1 MLYVISGCSGGGK
14 STLIDALAARGF
26 GISQEPGRQIVRE
39 ELDTGGD
46 ALPWVDPVAFSE
58 KCADLSVHRYSDA
71 TEAGT
76 VVFFDRSLIDAV
88 SSLIYEQPDS
98 AKTHLLRLQQCRYA
112 NTVFIAPPWP
122 ELFEND
128 PERQHSFADAVAE
141 YDRLLVTYRMAG
153 YSVLI
158 LPKSPLADRIDFV
171 LKHIENEQIAS
182 FH

>member
-58 KCADLSVHRYSDA
+58 KCAEFSVNRYTA
-71 TEAGT
+71 AREAGT

-88 SSLIYEQPDS
+88 SALIYQQPDI
-98 AKTHLLRLQQCRYA
+98 AETHLLRLQQCRYA
-112 NTVFIAPPWP
+112 NTVFIVPPWP
-122 ELFEND
+122 EIFQND
-128 PERQHSFADAVAE
+128 SERRHCFADAVAE

-153 YSVLI
+153 YSVLF
-158 LPKSPLADRIDFV
+158 LPKSTIADRIDFV
-171 LKHIENEQIAS
+171 LKHIE
-182 FH
+182 